1 MEFIKTKDEVII
13 EKRVAREILSMIEEI
28 CFSKKFC
35 EYRYKHGSNGQRDL
49 IITNIKEKYGV
60 E

>member
-28 CFSKKFC
+28 CFSEKFFQ
-35 EYRYKHGSNGQRDL
+35 YRVDYGTNGRRDL
-49 IITNIKEKYGV
+49 IIANIKEKYGV